1 MANIKTFQSSLVR
14 SGKLKMNKHLLSNID
29 EIIDMIR
36 LKFDGVVL
44 VDGMEGS
51 GKSELGKQICLVCN
65 DTFGQKDVFYTVEQ
79 FEEWVETARPG
90 SAGLWDEFVLAGL
103 STDALT
109 KMQNVLIKKFTMMR
123 KKGLIVVLVIP
134 YIFMLRK
141 YFAVARTRCLIHVYC
156 KGKDRG
162 YFKFYNYKEKQ
173 WIYNYGY
180 KTWLYSPKMNASF
193 QGQFGV
199 WADDYLDV
207 KAIEDKKDE
216 AMKLESEDK
225 KHKDTIRLEEMTY
238 LIQQEKNGTLKEWI
252 KENLSYNYNTFL
264 KYAKQGSLKFNK
276 T

>member
-1 MANIKTFQSSLVR
+1 MEQFKTSLVR
-14 SGKLKMNKHLLSNID
+14 SGKLKVNKHLLSNID

-44 VDGMEGS
+44 IDGMEGS
-51 GKSELGKQICLVCN
+51 GKSELGKQVCLISN
-65 DTFGQKDVFYTVEQ
+65 NTFSDKDVFYTVDQ
-79 FEEWVETARPG
+79 FEEWVENSNPG

-156 KGKDRG
+156 KGKKRG

-173 WIYNYGY
+173 FIYNYGY

-193 QGQFGV
+193 QGMFSA
-199 WADDYLDV
+199 WADDYLNV
-207 KAIEDKKDE
+207 EAIENKKDE

-225 KHKDTIRLEEMTY
+225 KSRELKQLENLCYHVSKD
-238 LIQQEKNGTLKEWI
+238 KNGSLKSWI
-252 KENLSYNYNTFL
+252 KQNLSFGYDTFL
-264 KYAKQGSLKFNK
+264 KHSKSEKSRVELL
-276 T
+276 